1 MKRPKSYLGGDE
13 LGAGAI
19 AELLLPSAGAA
30 GVVLLSGVAAGAMAA
45 AGGGAGAG
53 AGVLSVLLQAE
64 STSAAAMTLRVSF
77 VFIDGSPKMLEKT
90 YRIREAQYHYRRAH
104 QTPESIIL

>member
-1 MKRPKSYLGGDE
+1 LKRPKSYLGGDE

-30 GVVLLSGVAAGAMAA
+30 GVVLLSGVTAGAVA

-64 STSAAAMTLRVSF
+64 STSAVAMTLRASF

-90 YRIREAQYHYRRAH
+90 TESVKRNTTTVGRIRLPNQ
-104 QTPESIIL
+104 